1 LMESLPAYMVP
12 AAITTLDQFPLTP
25 NGKLNRKKLP
35 EPAAVVTVAA
45 DRDDV
50 QEVSLTQD
58 EQSLAA
64 IWAGILGF
72 DMIEPEDNFF
82 DIGGHSL
89 QAVQVIGQIKKQ
101 CGVRVRPTDLMYQTL
116 RQLAVACANS
126 KPDADADTAESST
139 GGLKGVVGKLKSLV
153 RNGE

>member
-1 LMESLPAYMVP
+1 MVP